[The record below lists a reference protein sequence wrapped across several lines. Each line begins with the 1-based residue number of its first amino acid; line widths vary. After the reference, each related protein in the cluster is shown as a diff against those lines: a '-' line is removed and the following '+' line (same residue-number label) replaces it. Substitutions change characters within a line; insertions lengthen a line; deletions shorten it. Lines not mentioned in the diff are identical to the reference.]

1 MEMMK
6 LVIYGAA
13 NPEIVKL
20 VDAINGEKKSWDI
33 VGFLDDVKEGQVDSY
48 MGHPILGDEGM
59 IAKYRDQGC
68 CFINNVFGTTQNR
81 RLVTEKL
88 DKCQVNYAT
97 LISPKVDTRYVKIG
111 ADCTVLDGVILGAK
125 VSIGNHVMIRA
136 NSSINHDTIV
146 EEYVFVGPGVTVC
159 GNVKLGKGSYIGAG
173 AVIKDGLTISAWS
186 TIGMG
191 SIVNRH
197 VREGDVVAMP
207 PAKSVKS
214 LIAQK

>member
-1 MEMMK
+1 MDMMK

-20 VDAINGEKKSWDI
+20 VDAINGEKKTWDI
-33 VGFLDDVKEGQVDSY
+33 VGFLDDAKEGQMESY
-48 MGHPILGDEGM
+48 MDYPILGGEGM
-59 IAKYRDQGC
+59 IEKYRDKDC
-68 CFINNVFGTTQNR
+68 CFINNVFGTTKNR
-81 RLVTEKL
+81 LLVTKKL

-97 LISPKVDTRYVKIG
+97 LISPKVDTRYVKMG

-136 NSSINHDTIV
+136 NSSINHDTV
-146 EEYVFVGPGVTVC
+146 VQEYVFVGPGVTVC

-173 AVIKDGLTISAWS
+173 AVIKDGLNIGAWS

-197 VREGDVVAMP
+197 VRKDDVVAMP
-207 PAKSVKS
+207 PAKSVKK